1 MGRVHQP
8 AIRTAVIKGLPI
20 DLTGAT
26 TAHRDLA
33 RWLLE
38 REISVDAG
46 APGVA
51 VAAERIWQKL
61 SRPLS
66 RLASEGGGQAILS
79 RALHIARRDFPFLEG
94 VRAGIPPESSFEGL
108 GERIHTIEADEAR
121 QGLLAVLKILLDLL
135 AGFIGDDLTLRL
147 LLEVWSDLPVREPS
161 RSGHSDGQEA
171 AS

>member
-79 RALHIARRDFPFLEG
+79 RALHIARKEFPFLEG
-94 VRAGIPPESSFEGL
+94 VSAGTQRESYFEGL
-108 GERIHTIEADEAR
+108 GEPIHDIQADEAGK
-121 QGLLAVLKILLDLL
+121 GLLVVLSIVLDLL
-135 AGFIGDDLTLRL
+135 AGLIGEDLVMRVVR
-147 LLEVWSDLPVREPS
+147 EGWPNLPVTEPS
-161 RSGHSDGQEA
+161 RSGHFDAQEA